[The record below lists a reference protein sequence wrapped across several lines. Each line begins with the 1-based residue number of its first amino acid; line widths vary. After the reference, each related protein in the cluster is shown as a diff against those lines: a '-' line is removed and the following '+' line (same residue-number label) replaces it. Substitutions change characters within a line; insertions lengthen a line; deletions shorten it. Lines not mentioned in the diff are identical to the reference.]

1 VSGEAGSQACCAGC
15 CARLAA
21 AAACGGLLP
30 PKALTQDGRATSL
43 RMTDAGS
50 RIGGGSS
57 HYDALVKI
65 LLLGNSSVG
74 KTCLLMRFCEV
85 WHAPLRLALSPRC

>member
-1 VSGEAGSQACCAGC
+1 MVRQPGLLRWLLRAPGC
-15 CARLAA
+15 CCLRP
-21 AAACGGLLP
+21 ACLLLP

>member
-1 VSGEAGSQACCAGC
+1 VSGEA
-15 CARLAA
+15 ARPAALAA
-21 AAACGGLLP
+21 ARAWLLLPAAGGLLP